1 MASAAPPREG
11 ATLESLA
18 MGLRPTRTRGAKAI
32 DRLPDEHLIAQMS
45 RADPQAFEV
54 LYQRHATVVYS
65 LAYRIMGTTGAA
77 EEVTQDA
84 FLSAWR
90 SATRYDAA
98 RGSVRTWL
106 LSIVHHRAVDAL
118 RRRNPRE
125 RREISDDRLAEQLE
139 SPRRTDE
146 QVADRQQADA
156 VRGLLAGL
164 PAEQREV
171 IELAYFRGFTHTEI
185 ADVVDAPLGTVKGR
199 MRLALDKLRDA
210 ALAAEVGP

>member
-1 MASAAPPREG
+1 
-11 ATLESLA
+11 

>member
-1 MASAAPPREG
+1 MASAAPPRER

-90 SATRYDAA
+90 GATRYDAA

>member
-1 MASAAPPREG
+1 MASAAPPRDG

-18 MGLRPTRTRGAKAI
+18 MGVRPTRARDAKALKG
-32 DRLPDEHLIAQMS
+32 LPDEQLIAQMS

-54 LYQRHATVVYS
+54 LYQRHATLAYS
-65 LAYRIMGTTGAA
+65 LAYRIMGTAGAA
-77 EEVTQDA
+77 EDVTQDA

-90 SATRYDAA
+90 GATRYDAA

-106 LSIVHHRAVDAL
+106 LGIVQHRAVDAL

-125 RREISDDRLAEQLE
+125 RREISDDGLAERLE
-139 SPRRTDE
+139 SPGRTDE

-156 VRGLLAGL
+156 VRALLAGL
-164 PAEQREV
+164 PHEQRQV
-171 IELAYFRGFTHTEI
+171 IVLAYFRGFTQTEI